1 MFWRIVFFMCLV
13 VGLVP
18 VWAGEKDEIPAQMKS
33 SPRVVKKDDLKK
45 LSKWP
50 IFKDMV
56 WDNAY
61 LSQVFNEGPAP
72 TDFVVELWVK
82 KPVKIGGITYP
93 RGTFVSGI
101 GTLFRMGGEKMVV
114 EVNSQKVC
122 GNLGQDGLSLEIFE
136 IRLCEDSEI
145 NGVKIPGGSKVTFI
159 PHKSRVGQ
167 DWFDISCINPGA
179 RMEYRGV
186 SFKKGEKLLT
196 LSKTFRPEDSD
207 DSASECEVNV
217 WDREMIE
224 PLKKSGMIK

>member
-1 MFWRIVFFMCLV
+1 MILRSVFLSCLIVGSVFVFANSNDD
-13 VGLVP
+13 VP
-18 VWAGEKDEIPAQMKS
+18 KIMKS
-33 SPRVVKKDDLKK
+33 SPPIVQKDDLEK

-56 WDNAY
+56 WDNVY
-61 LSQVFNEGPAP
+61 MSQVFNEGPSP

-114 EVNSQKVC
+114 EVNSSKVC
-122 GNLGQDGLSLEIFE
+122 GNLGQEGQTLEIFE
-136 IRLCEDSEI
+136 IKLCEDSEI
-145 NGVKIPGGSKVTFI
+145 NGIKIPGGSKVTFI
-159 PHKSRVGQ
+159 PHKSRAGQ

-179 RMEYRGV
+179 KMEFRGV

-196 LSKTFRPEDSD
+196 LSKTFRPEESD

-217 WDREMIE
+217 WDREIIE
-224 PLKKSGMIK
+224 TLKKSGMIK

>member
-56 WDNAY
+56 WDNVY

-136 IRLCEDSEI
+136 IKLCEDLKLAE
-145 NGVKIPGGSKVTFI
+145 GVIPAGSVIDFPKGI
-159 PHKSRVGQ
+159 PKSGIK
-167 DWFDISCINPGA
+167 FSDIRCLLPAKATSLKGRPVKPGA
-179 RMEYRGV
+179 EITPNYEVWQEPDRDCMRG
-186 SFKKGEKLLT
+186 G
-196 LSKTFRPEDSD
+196 D
-207 DSASECEVNV
+207 
-217 WDREMIE
+217 
-224 PLKKSGMIK
+224 